1 MVYARCNKEQATHK
15 LVSKNRGF
23 LESVFSES
31 SRGYVKQWFVNSAEP
46 SCSGDAAAKNQN
58 LSQCIFDP
66 F

>member
-46 SCSGDAAAKNQN
+46 SFSGDAAAKYQD
-58 LSQCIFDP
+58 LSQCIF
-66 F
+66 

>member
-1 MVYARCNKEQATHK
+1 M
-15 LVSKNRGF
+15 VSKNRGF

-46 SCSGDAAAKNQN
+46 SCSGDAAAKYQD